1 MEFKMQFKMD
11 NAAFTDYPEGEVKR
25 ILSEVTYEVENGQTY
40 GVIMDY
46 NGNKV
51 GKWEIETD

>member
-1 MEFKMQFKMD
+1 MD